1 MHFSPPLS
9 TWECCQNWET
19 WGQLREPV
27 LGQAAA
33 RRVRVAM
40 WILLPPTRETISCL
54 AQKYRGG
61 QRGAAGKGTQ
71 LHLAQTEQ
79 KWVIGLFSMKENS
92 FSCVAACLPAGFPS
106 RWKTTLSV
114 TIEAAVEV
122 EEKQG
127 WGCGQGVLAGQAV
140 RTMVFGQGAQP
151 SWHHPGAAGWR
162 WHTSINGKRQTEC
175 GSRPAPGCSGAAFWH
190 LYRSSSR
197 EIGRAGGTG
206 TVWLYSLGR
215 HLINKA

>member
-33 RRVRVAM
+33 RRVRAAM

-127 WGCGQGVLAGQAV
+127 WGCGQGVLAGQ
-140 RTMVFGQGAQP
+140 GARGTAQLASP
-151 SWHHPGAAGWR
+151 WSCRVTVAYLNKWKKTDWVWFKACPRLLW
-162 WHTSINGKRQTEC
+162 C
-175 GSRPAPGCSGAAFWH
+175 CFLAF
-190 LYRSSSR
+190 
-197 EIGRAGGTG
+197 
-206 TVWLYSLGR
+206 VQV
-215 HLINKA
+215 